1 MDVVTPPPVGPAVK
15 TRGSANQRRA
25 PRSKVFLL
33 TEVVIDAVTA
43 RAHVLDVSTTG
54 LKVYA
59 AADLQRGSQASVRLN
74 GEPKAGKVVWVNAG
88 RFGLEFTTE
97 LAPDQIAAIVHS

>member
-1 MDVVTPPPVGPAVK
+1 MDVVTPPSVVPAVE
-15 TRGSANQRRA
+15 TRGSANHRRA

-54 LKVYA
+54 SKVHTA
-59 AADLQRGSQASVRLN
+59 TDPQCGSEASVRLN

-88 RFGLEFTTE
+88 RFGLEFATE
-97 LAPDQIAAIVHS
+97 LAPDQMAAIVRA